1 MTVDDALVLRLADLA
16 KLELPEARVQQLRG
30 DLTRILD
37 MVEKLNEL
45 DLDGVEPLRYVTEV
59 ERVLRPDRVGEHL
72 DRERAL
78 SNAPDH
84 DGAFFRV
91 PRVI

>member
-16 KLELPEARVQQLRG
+16 KLEVPERRVAQLRD
-30 DLTRILD
+30 DLAHILT

-45 DLDGVEPLRYVTEV
+45 DLDGVEPLRYVTET
-59 ERVLRPDRVGEHL
+59 ERALRPDRAGEHL
-72 DRERAL
+72 DRDRAL
-78 SNAPDH
+78 ENAPDE

>member
-1 MTVDDALVLRLADLA
+1 MTVDDALVLRLAELA
-16 KLELPEARVQQLRG
+16 RLELPERRVEQLRG
-30 DLTRILD
+30 DLTNILG

-59 ERVLRPDRVGEHL
+59 EHALRPDRAGEHL
-72 DRERAL
+72 DRDRAL
-78 SNAPDH
+78 ENAPDT
-84 DGAFFRV
+84 DGVFFRV